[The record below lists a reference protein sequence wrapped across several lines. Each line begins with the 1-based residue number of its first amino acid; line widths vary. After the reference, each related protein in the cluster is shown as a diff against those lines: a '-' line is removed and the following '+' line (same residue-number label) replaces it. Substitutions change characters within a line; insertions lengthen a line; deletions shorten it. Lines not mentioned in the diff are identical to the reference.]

1 MQNKPNPLKTQKFQ
15 NPDFLQSIISLLHF
29 WTTKNMTCKE
39 IEKYDPDSGGKKA
52 VSRN

>member
-39 IEKYDPDSGGKKA
+39 IVKYDPDSGGKK
-52 VSRN
+52 SSQ